1 MRSKH
6 SKCLGRIILYGRKA
20 FYEMTFDNLISLLA
34 VDPKLITG
42 VLVAFGAKELLAKFV
57 ERYWQKQDEGE
68 SDHKK
73 TMELTE
79 KVDCIIE
86 KLDKMEENDRKGA
99 HNDLTML
106 ETNLV
111 EMQNRAIVKGKV
123 SSGCM
128 PRYLNNYEMYI
139 KLADET
145 ENYEVSHEVKINHQR
160 ILKLVEDGH
169 VVDDVKEW
177 YK

>member
-1 MRSKH
+1 MTLEDLRAL
-6 SKCLGRIILYGRKA
+6 LG
-20 FYEMTFDNLISLLA
+20 

-42 VLVAFGAKELLAKFV
+42 VLVALGAKELLQKFI
-57 ERYWQKQDEGE
+57 ERYWAKQDEGE

-73 TMELTE
+73 LEELAE
-79 KVDCIIE
+79 KVDCIID
-86 KLDKMEENDRKGA
+86 KLEKMEENDRKSA
-99 HNDLTML
+99 RYDLKMI
-106 ETNLV
+106 ETSLA

-128 PRYLNNYEMYI
+128 PRYLDNYEMYME
-139 KLADET
+139 LAEEAD
-145 ENYEVSHEVKINHQR
+145 NYEVSHEVKINHQR

>member
-1 MRSKH
+1 M
-6 SKCLGRIILYGRKA
+6 
-20 FYEMTFDNLISLLA
+20 SLEELRA
-34 VDPKLITG
+34 LLSVDPKLITG

-57 ERYWQKQDEGE
+57 ERYWAKLDEGE

-73 TMELTE
+73 IEELSE
-79 KVDCIIE
+79 KVDKIIE
-86 KLDKMEENDRKGA
+86 KLDKMEENDKKSARY
-99 HNDLTML
+99 DLKMI
-106 ETNLV
+106 ETSLA

-123 SSGCM
+123 SSACM
-128 PRYLNNYEMYI
+128 PRYLDNYEMYLE
-139 KLADET
+139 LAEEV

-160 ILKLVEDGH
+160 ILKLVEDGN

>member
-1 MRSKH
+1 
-6 SKCLGRIILYGRKA
+6 
-20 FYEMTFDNLISLLA
+20 MTLEDLIALLN

-57 ERYWQKQDEGE
+57 ERYWAKQDEGE

-73 TMELTE
+73 IEELSE
-79 KVDCIIE
+79 KVDNFNEKVDKIIE
-86 KLDKMEENDRKGA
+86 KLDKMEENDKKSARY
-99 HNDLTML
+99 DLKMI
-106 ETNLV
+106 ETSLA

-123 SSGCM
+123 SSACM
-128 PRYLNNYEMYI
+128 PRYLDNYEMYLE
-139 KLADET
+139 LAEEV

-160 ILKLVEDGH
+160 ILKLVEDGN

>member
-1 MRSKH
+1 MTLEDIRAL
-6 SKCLGRIILYGRKA
+6 LG
-20 FYEMTFDNLISLLA
+20 

-42 VLVAFGAKELLAKFV
+42 VLVALGAKELLQKFI
-57 ERYWQKQDEGE
+57 ERYWAKQDEGE

-73 TMELTE
+73 LEELAE
-79 KVDCIIE
+79 KVDCIID
-86 KLDKMEENDRKGA
+86 KLEKMEENDRKSSRY
-99 HNDLTML
+99 DLKMI
-106 ETNLV
+106 ETSLA

-123 SSGCM
+123 SSSCM
-128 PRYLNNYEMYI
+128 PRYLDNYEMYLE
-139 KLADET
+139 LAGEV

-160 ILKLVEDGH
+160 ILKLVEDGN

>member
-1 MRSKH
+1 MTLEDLRAL
-6 SKCLGRIILYGRKA
+6 LG
-20 FYEMTFDNLISLLA
+20 

-42 VLVAFGAKELLAKFV
+42 VLVALGAKELLQKFV
-57 ERYWQKQDEGE
+57 ERYWAKQDEGE

-73 TMELTE
+73 LEELAE
-79 KVDCIIE
+79 KVDKIIE
-86 KLDKMEENDRKGA
+86 KLEKMEENDKKSARY
-99 HNDLTML
+99 DLKMI
-106 ETNLV
+106 ETSLA

-123 SSGCM
+123 SSACM
-128 PRYLNNYEMYI
+128 PRYLDNYEMYLQ
-139 KLADET
+139 LAGEA

-160 ILKLVEDGH
+160 ILKLVEDGN

>member
-1 MRSKH
+1 MSFDEIKAL
-6 SKCLGRIILYGRKA
+6 LG
-20 FYEMTFDNLISLLA
+20 

-57 ERYWQKQDEGE
+57 ERYWAKQDEGE

-73 TMELTE
+73 IEELSEKVDKFNE

-86 KLDKMEENDRKGA
+86 KLDKMEENDRKCA
-99 HNDLTML
+99 HNDMTML
-106 ETNLV
+106 ETNLA

-128 PRYLNNYEMYI
+128 PRYLKNYEMYI

-145 ENYEVSHEVKINHQR
+145 EDYEVSHEVKINHQR